1 LKKTRVEK
9 WKVARRV
16 SQPMFEPLFIDFFL
30 AVMSTIALIFT
41 YLAVVQKDLV
51 KAIIF
56 SSVESAAYLLV
67 FYLLMGPDLALAY
80 VAIGIGIY
88 PAVAF
93 FLVKKTER
101 YEAE

>member
-1 LKKTRVEK
+1 MYETL
-9 WKVARRV
+9 
-16 SQPMFEPLFIDFFL
+16 LIDIFL
-30 AVMSTIALIFT
+30 AVMSTIALVFT
-41 YLAVVQKDLV
+41 YLAIIQKDLV
-51 KAIIF
+51 KAIIY
-56 SSVESAAYLLV
+56 SAVESGAYLLV

-101 YEAE
+101 YETE

>member
-1 LKKTRVEK
+1 MKIRKRRKRVM
-9 WKVARRV
+9 
-16 SQPMFEPLFIDFFL
+16 MFETIFVEVFL
-30 AVMSTIALIFT
+30 ALLSTVALIFT

-56 SSVESAAYLLV
+56 SSVESASYLLV
-67 FYLLMGPDLALAY
+67 FYLLMGPDWALAY

-101 YEAE
+101 YESE

>member
-1 LKKTRVEK
+1 MRKRKRRKRVM
-9 WKVARRV
+9 
-16 SQPMFEPLFIDFFL
+16 MFETIFVEVFL
-30 AVMSTIALIFT
+30 ALMSTVALIFT

-56 SSVESAAYLLV
+56 SSVESASYLLM

-101 YEAE
+101 YESE

>member
-1 LKKTRVEK
+1 MYETIL
-9 WKVARRV
+9 
-16 SQPMFEPLFIDFFL
+16 IDVFL
-30 AVMSTIALIFT
+30 AVMSTVALVFT
-41 YLAVVQKDLV
+41 YLAIIQKDLI
-51 KAIIF
+51 KAIIY
-56 SSVESAAYLLV
+56 SAVESGAYLLV

-101 YEAE
+101 YETE

>member
-1 LKKTRVEK
+1 MKTRKRRKKTL
-9 WKVARRV
+9 
-16 SQPMFEPLFIDFFL
+16 MFETLFIEIFL
-30 AVMSTIALIFT
+30 AIMSTVALIFT
-41 YLAVVQKDLV
+41 YLAIVQKDLV

-56 SSVESAAYLLV
+56 SSVESASYLLV

-101 YEAE
+101 YESE

>member
-1 LKKTRVEK
+1 MYETIL
-9 WKVARRV
+9 
-16 SQPMFEPLFIDFFL
+16 IDVFL
-30 AVMSTIALIFT
+30 AVMSTVALVFT
-41 YLAVVQKDLV
+41 YLAIIQKDLV
-51 KAIIF
+51 KAIIY
-56 SSVESAAYLLV
+56 SAVESGAYLLV

-101 YEAE
+101 YETE

>member
-1 LKKTRVEK
+1 MYETL
-9 WKVARRV
+9 
-16 SQPMFEPLFIDFFL
+16 LIDVFL
-30 AVMSTIALIFT
+30 AVVSTVALVFT
-41 YLAVVQKDLV
+41 YLAIIQKDLV
-51 KAIIF
+51 KAIIY
-56 SSVESAAYLLV
+56 SAVESGVYLLV

-101 YEAE
+101 YETE

>member
-1 LKKTRVEK
+1 MYEII
-9 WKVARRV
+9 
-16 SQPMFEPLFIDFFL
+16 FIDMFL

-41 YLAVVQKDLV
+41 YLAVIQKDLV
-51 KAIIF
+51 KAIIY
-56 SSVESAAYLLV
+56 SAGESGAYLMV

-88 PAVAF
+88 PAVVF

>member
-1 LKKTRVEK
+1 MVLMLETIFVE
-9 WKVARRV
+9 V
-16 SQPMFEPLFIDFFL
+16 FL
-30 AVMSTIALIFT
+30 ALLSTVALVFT

-56 SSVESAAYLLV
+56 SSVESASYLLV

-101 YEAE
+101 YESE

>member
-1 LKKTRVEK
+1 MYETL
-9 WKVARRV
+9 
-16 SQPMFEPLFIDFFL
+16 LIDIFL
-30 AVMSTIALIFT
+30 AVMSTVALVFT
-41 YLAVVQKDLV
+41 YLAIIQKDLM
-51 KAIIF
+51 KAIIY
-56 SSVESAAYLLV
+56 SAVESGAYLLV

-101 YEAE
+101 YETE

>member
-1 LKKTRVEK
+1 MKTRKKRKKTL
-9 WKVARRV
+9 
-16 SQPMFEPLFIDFFL
+16 MFETLFIEIFL
-30 AVMSTIALIFT
+30 AIMSTVALIFT
-41 YLAVVQKDLV
+41 YLAIVQKDLV

-101 YEAE
+101 YESE

>member
-1 LKKTRVEK
+1 MYEII
-9 WKVARRV
+9 
-16 SQPMFEPLFIDFFL
+16 FIDMFL

-41 YLAVVQKDLV
+41 YLAVIQKDLV
-51 KAIIF
+51 KAIIY
-56 SSVESAAYLLV
+56 SAVESGAYLMV

-88 PAVAF
+88 PAVVF

>member
-1 LKKTRVEK
+1 MYETL
-9 WKVARRV
+9 
-16 SQPMFEPLFIDFFL
+16 LIDIFL
-30 AVMSTIALIFT
+30 AVMSTVALVFT
-41 YLAVVQKDLV
+41 YLAIIQKDLV
-51 KAIIF
+51 RAIIY
-56 SSVESAAYLLV
+56 SAVESGAYLLV

-101 YEAE
+101 YETE

>member
-1 LKKTRVEK
+1 MYETI
-9 WKVARRV
+9 
-16 SQPMFEPLFIDFFL
+16 FIDFLL

-41 YLAVVQKDLV
+41 YLTIVQKDLV
-51 KAIIF
+51 KAIIY
-56 SSVESAAYLLV
+56 SAVESGAYLLV

-101 YEAE
+101 YESE

>member
-1 LKKTRVEK
+1 
-9 WKVARRV
+9 
-16 SQPMFEPLFIDFFL
+16 MFEPLFIDFFL

-56 SSVESAAYLLV
+56 SSVESASYLLV

-101 YEAE
+101 YETE

>member
-1 LKKTRVEK
+1 MYETL
-9 WKVARRV
+9 
-16 SQPMFEPLFIDFFL
+16 LIDVFL
-30 AVMSTIALIFT
+30 AVVSTVALVFT
-41 YLAVVQKDLV
+41 YLAIIQKDLV
-51 KAIIF
+51 KAIIY
-56 SSVESAAYLLV
+56 SAVESGAYLLV

-101 YEAE
+101 YETE

>member
-1 LKKTRVEK
+1 MYETI
-9 WKVARRV
+9 
-16 SQPMFEPLFIDFFL
+16 FIDFLL

-41 YLAVVQKDLV
+41 YLTIVQKDLV
-51 KAIIF
+51 KAIIY
-56 SSVESAAYLLV
+56 SSVESGAYLLV

-101 YEAE
+101 YESE

>member
-1 LKKTRVEK
+1 MYETL
-9 WKVARRV
+9 
-16 SQPMFEPLFIDFFL
+16 LIDIFL
-30 AVMSTIALIFT
+30 AVMSTVALVFA
-41 YLAVVQKDLV
+41 YLAIIQKDLV
-51 KAIIF
+51 RAIIY
-56 SSVESAAYLLV
+56 SAVESGAYLLV

-101 YEAE
+101 YETE

>member
-1 LKKTRVEK
+1 MYEII
-9 WKVARRV
+9 
-16 SQPMFEPLFIDFFL
+16 FIDVFL
-30 AVMSTIALIFT
+30 AVMSTIALVFT
-41 YLAVVQKDLV
+41 YLAIIQKDLV
-51 KAIIF
+51 KAIIY
-56 SSVESAAYLLV
+56 SAVESGAYLMV

-88 PAVAF
+88 PAVVF

>member
-1 LKKTRVEK
+1 MKTGKRRKKTL
-9 WKVARRV
+9 
-16 SQPMFEPLFIDFFL
+16 MFETLFIEIFL
-30 AVMSTIALIFT
+30 AIMSTVALIFT
-41 YLAVVQKDLV
+41 YLAIVQKDLM

-56 SSVESAAYLLV
+56 SSVESASYLLV

-101 YEAE
+101 YESE

>member
-1 LKKTRVEK
+1 MYEII
-9 WKVARRV
+9 
-16 SQPMFEPLFIDFFL
+16 FIDMFL

-41 YLAVVQKDLV
+41 YLAVIQKDLV
-51 KAIIF
+51 KAIIY
-56 SSVESAAYLLV
+56 SAVESGAYLMV
-67 FYLLMGPDLALAY
+67 FYLLMGTDLALAY

-88 PAVAF
+88 PAVVF

>member
-1 LKKTRVEK
+1 MYEII
-9 WKVARRV
+9 
-16 SQPMFEPLFIDFFL
+16 FIDMFL
-30 AVMSTIALIFT
+30 AVMSTIALVFT
-41 YLAVVQKDLV
+41 YLAIIQKDLV
-51 KAIIF
+51 KAIIY
-56 SSVESAAYLLV
+56 SAVESGAYLMV

-88 PAVAF
+88 PAVVF

>member
-1 LKKTRVEK
+1 MYEII
-9 WKVARRV
+9 
-16 SQPMFEPLFIDFFL
+16 FIDMFL
-30 AVMSTIALIFT
+30 AVMSTIALAFT
-41 YLAVVQKDLV
+41 YLAIIQKDLV
-51 KAIIF
+51 KAIIY
-56 SSVESAAYLLV
+56 SAVESGAYLMV

-88 PAVAF
+88 PAVVF

>member
-1 LKKTRVEK
+1 MYETI
-9 WKVARRV
+9 
-16 SQPMFEPLFIDFFL
+16 FIDVFL
-30 AVMSTIALIFT
+30 AVMSTVALIFT
-41 YLAVVQKDLV
+41 YLTIIQKDLV
-51 KAIIF
+51 KAIIY
-56 SSVESAAYLLV
+56 SAVESGAYLLV

-101 YEAE
+101 YESE

>member
-1 LKKTRVEK
+1 MKIRKRRKMVLMLETIFVE
-9 WKVARRV
+9 V
-16 SQPMFEPLFIDFFL
+16 FL
-30 AVMSTIALIFT
+30 ALLSTVALIFT

-56 SSVESAAYLLV
+56 SSVESAAYLLM

-101 YEAE
+101 YESE